1 MFNSGIARAQ
11 RDQAPAT
18 RRAWLGLAVITTAQL
33 LIIADASIINI
44 ALPAAQQALHIS
56 DVNRQW
62 GVSSYVL
69 AVGAL
74 LLLGGRVADFL
85 GRRRAFVI
93 GLIGFAAASLV
104 AGLAQHQLVFFFS
117 RAAQGVSAALLT
129 PAALALLAS
138 IFTEPAA
145 RAKALGIY
153 GAATSMGGILGLLAG
168 GLLTSLASWRW
179 CMVIA
184 TPIALLGAVGA
195 VFSLPESRTDGDHH
209 FDLFGALAAS
219 LGVVSLIYCIG
230 AFENGS
236 VAQVLSTGALAVVAL
251 TIFVVWQRRNPHPL
265 LPLRIV
271 FDRMRGVSLLSVL
284 LSAMALTAVF
294 LLLSFYLQRVLGYS
308 AIASAG
314 AFVPCAAVATLSS
327 IATGRL
333 LPRFGARAMITTGLT
348 ISAAAMLLLTQIG
361 VSSNYWLSVLPAL
374 LLIGVGVGPTLVS
387 ASAAVLSR
395 IPASDSGIAGA
406 TYNVAN
412 ELGTAFGA
420 ALLSTIAAAAT
431 RHSDTTAATAET
443 QGYAVAFG
451 CSAVLL
457 LAGAALAVALLREKR

>member
-1 MFNSGIARAQ
+1 MSNSGIARAQ
-11 RDQAPAT
+11 LGQAPTT

-44 ALPAAQQALHIS
+44 ALPSAQQALHIS
-56 DVNRQW
+56 DANRQW

-85 GRRRAFVI
+85 GRRSAFVI

-117 RAAQGVSAALLT
+117 RAAQGVSAALLA

-195 VFSLPESRTDGDHH
+195 VFSLPESRIDGDHH
-209 FDLFGALAAS
+209 FDLFGALTAS

-230 AFENGS
+230 AFEKGS

-251 TIFVVWQRRNPHPL
+251 TTFVVWQRRNPH
-265 LPLRIV
+265 
-271 FDRMRGVSLLSVL
+271 
-284 LSAMALTAVF
+284 
-294 LLLSFYLQRVLGYS
+294 
-308 AIASAG
+308 
-314 AFVPCAAVATLSS
+314 
-327 IATGRL
+327 
-333 LPRFGARAMITTGLT
+333 
-348 ISAAAMLLLTQIG
+348 
-361 VSSNYWLSVLPAL
+361 NYWLSVLPAL
-374 LLIGVGVGPTLVS
+374 LLIGAGVGPTLVS
-387 ASAAVLSR
+387 ASAAVLNR

-431 RHSDTTAATAET
+431 RHSDATAAAAET
-443 QGYAVAFG
+443 QGYAIAFG

-457 LAGAALAVALLREKR
+457 LIGAALAVALLRENR